1 MRHHMKIV
9 YCTDF
14 SENSRRAFGE
24 AAFLARLTEGQLFVL
39 HVIAGKYTAGEGLQ
53 KAEAALQHP
62 DAPRA
67 LERLR
72 TEFVEETEVP
82 AEAALRL
89 GNEPREMIEF
99 AESVGADLIVIGA
112 RGEGALI
119 NFFGGGSITSKLVH
133 NSPIP
138 VLVVPHDT

>member
-1 MRHHMKIV
+1 VRHHMKIV

-14 SENSRRAFGE
+14 SEYSRRAFAE
-24 AAFLARLTEGQLFVL
+24 AAFLARLTEGHLFVL

-53 KAEAALQHP
+53 KAEAALRHP

-72 TEFVEETEVP
+72 TEFVEKTEVP

-99 AESVGADLIVIGA
+99 AESIGADLIVIGA

-119 NFFGGGSITSKLVH
+119 NFFGGGSITNKLVH

-138 VLVVPHDT
+138 VLVVPHDA